1 MLFSPQVRFK
11 HLWGLST
18 GLMARSSLIGPLVQH
33 SNLKW
38 IYSVT
43 SPYFSNSIIVVST
56 HISQCTYFKLVIT
69 KLLMNFTFQHFFSVF
84 PSYYILFAH
93 YTMQRPSAYWTDT
106 NTNTNS
112 GQFIMIDLEHCF
124 ENSYAVS
131 TSVSVCLTERSTLI
145 D

>member
-1 MLFSPQVRFK
+1 MSYFTRYLCSNFCLILKEYKYSVFMEEVFLCFFSPQVTFK

-18 GLMARSSLIGPLVQH
+18 GLMARSSLIGPLVRH

-84 PSYYILFAH
+84 PSYYILFA
-93 YTMQRPSAYWTDT
+93 Y
-106 NTNTNS
+106 
-112 GQFIMIDLEHCF
+112 
-124 ENSYAVS
+124 YAA
-131 TSVSVCLTERSTLI
+131 TILPIEQTPILILTLVNL
-145 D
+145 

>member
-84 PSYYILFAH
+84 PSYYFTYFLRIILCSDH
-93 YTMQRPSAYWTDT
+93 LPTEQTPILILT
-106 NTNTNS
+106 
-112 GQFIMIDLEHCF
+112 L
-124 ENSYAVS
+124 VS
-131 TSVSVCLTERSTLI
+131 L
-145 D
+145 